1 MEYELLSEYDSSY
14 QLPITDW
21 ASGTGVFGGT
31 GRVTDDITSTAPKT
45 IRGMNGS
52 GTNDFNTLPA
62 EEPPAACAVNLYV
75 DGQYLSSAVI
85 KLEAQA

>member
-1 MEYELLSEYDSSY
+1 MDQFTYANLLQQMKTLANEYSG
-14 QLPITDW
+14 LPTSAILGAYSRAMANNPW
-21 ASGTGVFGGT
+21 IQNK
-31 GRVTDDITSTAPKT
+31 RVRQI
-45 IRGMNGS
+45 
-52 GTNDFNTLPA
+52 NTLPA